1 VLKAEGTENTE
12 FEKQGFLGVLV
23 CYQKTK
29 ICYYLIQLVLLQRSG
44 RASGRVEID
53 RVLVLMTPSQSRI
66 PHDLVPIARTV
77 ARAVT
82 VGRLFRGRRARIRK
96 TGRRNVSEST
106 EVATPS
112 TFVGIDVSKQKLD
125 VCVMPGGA
133 MSSRELHAFSN
144 NSAGHA
150 KLVALGKS
158 LGNPLLVLEST
169 GGYERPALFA
179 LQDAGLTVA
188 LVNPRQVRDFA
199 KGIGQLAKTDALDAA
214 ILAEFARL
222 VAPRPTAK
230 TSKKKRELEALVTRR
245 RQILEVRVAEK
256 NRSQQTADKFIQ
268 KTLERMLKTIDREIK
283 AIEDRIAKLLGQ
295 VSENGDEE
303 WKAKLELLM
312 STPGVGPT
320 VAATLVAELPELG
333 KLNRQEIASLVG
345 VAPFAKDSGNM
356 RGRRSTWGGRR
367 KVRSVLYMAA
377 LSARNCNPVIKAFA
391 QRLAIAGKSFK
402 AIQVACI
409 RKLLVILNTM
419 VKNSTPWRNLGKI

>member
-1 VLKAEGTENTE
+1 
-12 FEKQGFLGVLV
+12 
-23 CYQKTK
+23 
-29 ICYYLIQLVLLQRSG
+29 
-44 RASGRVEID
+44 
-53 RVLVLMTPSQSRI
+53 
-66 PHDLVPIARTV
+66 
-77 ARAVT
+77 
-82 VGRLFRGRRARIRK
+82 
-96 TGRRNVSEST
+96 VSEST

-125 VCVMPGGA
+125 VCVMPGGQ
-133 MSSRELHAFSN
+133 LHAFDN
-144 NSAGHA
+144 DAAGHA
-150 KLVALGKS
+150 KLVALGQS
-158 LGNPLLVLEST
+158 LGDVLLVLEST

-179 LQDAGLTVA
+179 LQDAGLAVA

-230 TSKKKRELEALVTRR
+230 TSKKQRELEALVTRR

-283 AIEDRIAKLLGQ
+283 AIEDRIAKLL
-295 VSENGDEE
+295 ENDEE

-409 RKLLVILNTM
+409 RNGEK
-419 VKNSTPWRNLGKI
+419 